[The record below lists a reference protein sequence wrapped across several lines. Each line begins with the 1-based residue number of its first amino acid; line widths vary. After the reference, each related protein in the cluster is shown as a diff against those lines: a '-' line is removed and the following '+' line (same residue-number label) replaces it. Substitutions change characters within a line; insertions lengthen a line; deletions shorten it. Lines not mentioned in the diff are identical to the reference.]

1 MDRQAEVL
9 HLNEADA
16 HIDRAVKLIDRQLE
30 IIDELGRNGVDLTT
44 AKNQLH
50 GFEGALTTMLQH
62 RTIIMQLIADIDRT
76 G

>member
-9 HLNEADA
+9 HLEVADA
-16 HIDRAVKLIDRQLE
+16 HIERAVKLIDRQLG
-30 IIDELGRNGVDLTT
+30 IINELSKNGVDLTT

-62 RTIIMQLIADIDRT
+62 RTIIIQHIADIDRAR
-76 G
+76 